1 MFNVFHQSVGPILL
15 ISKGKKIML
24 GTEAIHFGLNARG
37 KSIYDILISDISLFN
52 LTMDWTARSIIA
64 RKSAPG

>member
-1 MFNVFHQSVGPILL
+1 MKMFNVFHRSVGPILL

-37 KSIYDILISDISLFN
+37 KSIYDIFPPLLIDFN
-52 LTMDWTARSIIA
+52 LRH
-64 RKSAPG
+64 